1 MNFVINIFKGIL
13 IGAGAILPGISS
25 GVLCVILGIY
35 ETLVTRVL
43 HFFKNFKENF
53 LFFLPFVI
61 GGFISII
68 FISKVLL
75 YLLNNYVV
83 PTSFCFIG
91 LILGCIPSVFKQAN
105 SSPERNNKFL
115 KYLFLLFTFSFSAY
129 LIALEKSSNEVLVTI
144 NDISNFDLIK
154 NGFLMSLGTVIPGI
168 SNTVILMIL
177 GGYNLY
183 LEGLAT
189 FNLYILIPMGIGLIV
204 GGFIFLKVI
213 EFLFSHFKTYT
224 YYAIIGFTL
233 GSIFVLI
240 PPIEFNITLIFSILI
255 MVLSFFISYK
265 FSCYD

>member
-1 MNFVINIFKGIL
+1 
-13 IGAGAILPGISS
+13 
-25 GVLCVILGIY
+25 
-35 ETLVTRVL
+35 
-43 HFFKNFKENF
+43 
-53 LFFLPFVI
+53 
-61 GGFISII
+61 
-68 FISKVLL
+68 
-75 YLLNNYVV
+75 
-83 PTSFCFIG
+83 
-91 LILGCIPSVFKQAN
+91 
-105 SSPERNNKFL
+105 
-115 KYLFLLFTFSFSAY
+115 
-129 LIALEKSSNEVLVTI
+129 
-144 NDISNFDLIK
+144 
-154 NGFLMSLGTVIPGI
+154 MSLGTVIPGI